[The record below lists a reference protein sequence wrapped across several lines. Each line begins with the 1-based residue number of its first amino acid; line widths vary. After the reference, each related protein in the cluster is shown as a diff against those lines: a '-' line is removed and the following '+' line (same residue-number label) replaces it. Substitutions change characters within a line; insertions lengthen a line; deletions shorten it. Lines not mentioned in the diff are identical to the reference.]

1 MPIIDDPANTTDRYW
16 RNPLIPAVFTNFTS
30 YKNRRNGAIALD
42 IGAVRFENFKVSDNL
57 LAGIEVE
64 LTRNVADGLARI
76 DGALIIGHSELAEDL
91 TFTNFKL
98 ERPSFGVIGPR
109 TEGFQVHNVKFY
121 NFDVAEKAAIATC
134 SHCFS
139 APSTDSG
146 ARTLTVR
153 NVWFDSSVTRRV
165 FYQTPRREIILD
177 LDGSLT
183 GLGPRSW
190 ATAYWKHNDVPE
202 C

>member
-1 MPIIDDPANTTDRYW
+1 M
-16 RNPLIPAVFTNFTS
+16 IPAVFTNFTS
-30 YKNRRNGAIALD
+30 FKNRRNGAIALD

-64 LTRNVADGLARI
+64 LTKNVADGLARI

-91 TFTNFKL
+91 TFIN
-98 ERPSFGVIGPR
+98 ERTSYGVIGPR

-121 NFDVAEKAAIATC
+121 NFNKMKGGDRAAIGTC

-146 ARTLTVR
+146 ARTLTVKGLS
-153 NVWFDSSVTRRV
+153 FDSSTTVKV
-165 FYQTPRREIILD
+165 KYQIPYREIIKD

-183 GLGPRSW
+183 GLGPGSW
-190 ATAYWKHNDVPE
+190 ATAYWKHNEVPE
-202 C
+202 CTKNLDVYDGLLCDSSI